1 MIEAS
6 GSNDSWQRS
15 YEDYWTQNKVSK
27 QLQDMGMSF
36 DNLQQWQRDNKEI
49 LAQFHKE
56 AQEYANSQN
65 RIFSLKDFYEPGTP
79 RFDSL
84 FNSITSKKITV

>member
-56 AQEYANSQN
+56 GRSTQTHKTG
-65 RIFSLKDFYEPGTP
+65 FS
-79 RFDSL
+79 
-84 FNSITSKKITV
+84 V